1 MCYAHH
7 WSRGHAMCMVIAA
20 FRPAR
25 TTFPLS
31 QLCSCNNGNGCDAAA
46 AAAAAA
52 QWSPM
57 HPPRMHGPV
66 LSCLVT
72 IAPTTPPDFSTRLC
86 GSPCWWVNRCLNVEW
101 LDDCAARLQPKD
113 DKLPGPTVCNS
124 AGASGWFILRSNSLV
139 SRTPLS
145 FLWIISALA
154 SAMSLITLMSF
165 V

>member
-1 MCYAHH
+1 
-7 WSRGHAMCMVIAA
+7 MVIAA

-52 QWSPM
+52 AQWSPM
-57 HPPRMHGPV
+57 HPLRMHGPV

-72 IAPTTPPDFSTRLC
+72 IAPTTPQTSVP
-86 GSPCWWVNRCLNVEW
+86 GSL
-101 LDDCAARLQPKD
+101 
-113 DKLPGPTVCNS
+113 GH
-124 AGASGWFILRSNSLV
+124 
-139 SRTPLS
+139 
-145 FLWIISALA
+145 LA
-154 SAMSLITLMSF
+154 DGSID